1 MQRQGNGGNRLNV
14 GLPIV
19 GEIAVPVMDWTDLE
33 KKFVKTITKGFSVRG
48 VVPSLY
54 CSAGIADFHGVVG

>member
-19 GEIAVPVMDWTDLE
+19 GEIAVPVMDWTDVA
-33 KKFVKTITKGFSVRG
+33 KNDVKSIHYGFKYLI
-48 VVPSLY
+48 VVLLLY
-54 CSAGIADFHGVVG
+54 TRAEF